1 MNQRSLNRAVHNEL
15 DDLVALKIIEV
26 KQVEQIKLRYPTEA
40 WNMLAL
46 VRSFTVLGVLTCVA
60 GILILLR
67 EHMNWWLMGEATLAG
82 SFLGGLALA
91 HWLKT
96 HRNMPILAEA
106 LELASG
112 MALQGLSIVLALH
125 HSSGSKNWPALVG
138 VDAAL
143 LLALAYALANRLLL
157 WYSLA
162 LFFFF
167 CGAETGYISGWGAY
181 YLGMTY
187 PARFLAIGAGV
198 LCLAWVH
205 VEFLR
210 GRLAPFARVY
220 FHYGL
225 LLINLSLWFL
235 SVFGYYENQDVRWDD
250 TEGERLAFSILWA
263 AVAGG
268 SVWASVHFNLQLLRG
283 YAYTFLMINL
293 YTFYFQFLV
302 SKSPSLWF
310 IHLLLVGGSLL
321 GLGIY
326 VDGQRKKEPAQN
338 E

>member
-15 DDLVALKIIEV
+15 DDLVALGIIDPE
-26 KQVEQIKLRYPTEA
+26 QVGKIKLRYPTEA

-67 EHMNWWLMGEATLAG
+67 EHMNWWLVGEAALAG
-82 SFLGGLALA
+82 TSLSCLALA

-96 HRNMPILAEA
+96 SRNMPVLAEA

-112 MALQGLSIVLALH
+112 MALQGLTIVLALH
-125 HSSGSKNWPALVG
+125 HPSGSKNWPALVG

-143 LLALAYALANRLLL
+143 LLVMAYALANRLLL

-167 CGAETGYISGWGAY
+167 CGAETGYVSGWGAY

-187 PARFLAIGAGV
+187 PVRFLAIGAGV

-235 SVFGYYENQDVRWDD
+235 SVFGYYENHDVRWDD
-250 TEGERLAFSILWA
+250 TEGERFMFTVLWA

-268 SVWASVHFNLQLLRG
+268 SVWAGTRFNLQLLRG

-310 IHLLLVGGSLL
+310 FHLLLVGGSLL

-326 VDGQRKKEPAQN
+326 VDGLRKKGPVQPE
-338 E
+338 